1 MSLDLY
7 EKETAERMMGLQPVQ
22 NPEASAFDGFARGT
36 GTYTMRAFATAGRAA
51 SMALGAVPVVI
62 DAVTGGTEL
71 QDKYFQWHDDVF
83 GSAVDYWTPRP
94 NEVGSA
100 GQIVGTML
108 GTIPLVI
115 AAPSAAVAATQMS
128 VTEELAR
135 QGVSP
140 TKAIGVGAVQGLG
153 LGLGIYVPIFGK
165 SLWQRTLL
173 GGAGFNVV
181 QGAAMRGASGAIL
194 EGTPAAEEYKA
205 FDSEAMTLDLL
216 LGAAFGVVSHLS
228 PAQRAEGARAWNKL
242 EEWGRTLKPSDVEG
256 LAVLRQA
263 QHANVDSLPGKP
275 VEVTDVTAHTDRLKT
290 AIEQLLRDEPV
301 NVSDLPA
308 GRFEPVPE
316 RFTEA
321 EARAQTLVAEAER
334 IRVEEG
340 IPKPPEPE
348 GPPVR
353 PEPPLGEGLARP
365 SVRKRV
371 DEMTV
376 EEMRTALLTDPL
388 TGIKNIVAFEELSKM
403 PVVASIDADGLKWVN
418 DNMGHQSGNRLLR
431 TIAQALSDETEHAFR
446 FHGDEFAVG
455 SRTAEE
461 AQVIME
467 SAVRRLQDTNLK
479 VTLPDGSQVTM
490 EGIKL
495 SYGIGKTT
503 EEADFNLGLQKAER
517 ERAGIRTP
525 RGVEPPGVVRKP
537 APGQRDYGDYPAAER
552 EKADPL
558 ALEASRFADDNPDLP
573 ISVGRDADGN
583 PITKTVREYLDETR
597 AEADLA
603 RQDIRLFEIA
613 ASCILG
619 AM

>member
-22 NPEASAFDGFARGT
+22 VPETNAFDGFARGT
-36 GTYTMRAFATAGRAA
+36 GQYTMRGFAAAGRAA
-51 SMALGAVPVVI
+51 SMTLGAVPVVI

-71 QDKYFQWHDDVF
+71 QDKYFRVHDEVF

-115 AAPSAAVAATQMS
+115 ASPAAAVAATQMS

-216 LGAAFGVVSHLS
+216 MGAAFGAVSHLS
-228 PAQRAEGARAWNKL
+228 PAQRAEGERAWNKL
-242 EEWGRTLKPSDVEG
+242 EEWGQTLKPSDVEG

-301 NVSDLPA
+301 NVSDMPA

-321 EARAQTLVAEAER
+321 EVRVQTLMAEAER

-348 GPPVR
+348 GPPARV
-353 PEPPLGEGLARP
+353 EPPLGEGVARP

-371 DEMTV
+371 DQMTV

-388 TGIKNIVAFEELSKM
+388 TGLKNKVAFEEFQSM
-403 PVVASIDADGLKWVN
+403 PVIGSIDADSLKWVN
-418 DNMGHQSGNRLLR
+418 DNLGHQAGNTLLK

-446 FHGDEFAVG
+446 FHGDEFAIG
-455 SRTAEE
+455 AKTTEE
-461 AQVIME
+461 A
-467 SAVRRLQDTNLK
+467 SAVMERAVKRLQDAD
-479 VTLPDGSQVTM
+479 VTANLPDGSKIKM
-490 EGIKL
+490 EGVKL
-495 SYGIGKTT
+495 SYGIGKT
-503 EEADFNLGLQKAER
+503 EAEADYNLGLHKTQR
-517 ERAGIRTP
+517 EQAGLRAP
-525 RGVEPPGVVRKP
+525 RGVEPPGVVREPAAGDRAGNRP
-537 APGQRDYGDYPAAER
+537 AP

-558 ALEASRFADDNPDLP
+558 ALEANRFADENPDLP

-583 PITKTVREYLDETR
+583 PITKTVRDYLDETR
-597 AEADLA
+597 AEANAA
-603 RQDIRLFEIA
+603 RQDISLFEIA